1 MITDNLIKTFAN
13 YWQKFKWETIGPK
26 ILDSIIQIIIYSI
39 IFWIINRL
47 VIFLVDRSFN
57 TYLKSRRINKKR
69 ANTIHT
75 LARNTVRYFIVF
87 FYLYTILSALG
98 FPIGT
103 LVASAG
109 IVTVVVGLGAQ
120 SIIRDVISGFL
131 ILLEQQ
137 MEVGDN
143 VIINNDIS
151 GRVTAFGLRITTIKD
166 ADGGLNYVTNSS
178 ITTINN
184 QSRANMRIQIDI
196 PIKDVQE
203 SSLAIKAIKNV
214 NENILNKNNSIISQ
228 PQIQAPIV
236 LESNNTFGIT
246 IVLFVKNGQQA
257 KIKTQLTT
265 SYLKAIE
272 KEELKKRSDNLK
284 NGQNKKQDQ

>member
-87 FYLYTILSALG
+87 FYLYTILSVLG

-166 ADGGLNYVTNSS
+166 TDGGLNYITNSS

-203 SSLAIKAIKNV
+203 SPFAVKAIKNV

-272 KEELKKRSDNLK
+272 KEELKK
-284 NGQNKKQDQ
+284 DQKI

>member
-1 MITDNLIKTFAN
+1 MITNNLIKTFAN
-13 YWQKFKWETIGPK
+13 YWQKFNWEIIGPK

-47 VIFLVDRSFN
+47 AVFLLDRSFD
-57 TYLKSRRINKKR
+57 TYLRSRRINKKR
-69 ANTIHT
+69 ADTLHT
-75 LARNTVRYFIVF
+75 LTRNTVRYFIVF

-120 SIIRDVISGFL
+120 SIIRDIISGFL

-137 MEVGDN
+137 MEVGDS
-143 VIINNDIS
+143 VIINGNIS
-151 GRVTAFGLRITTIKD
+151 GRVVAFGLRITTIKD
-166 ADGGLNYVTNSS
+166 TDGGLNYITNSS

-184 QSRANMRIQIDI
+184 QSRANMRVQINI
-196 PIKDVQE
+196 PIKNVQQ
-203 SSLAIKAIKNV
+203 SPLAIKAIKNV
-214 NENILNKNNSIISQ
+214 NETILNKNNSIISQ
-228 PQIQAPIV
+228 PQIQAQVV
-236 LESNNTFGIT
+236 LENNNTFGIT
-246 IVLFVKNGQQA
+246 IILFVKNGQQS
-257 KIKTQLTT
+257 KIKAQLTS

-272 KEELKKRSDNLK
+272 QEELKKRSAEQK
-284 NGQNKKQDQ
+284 NEIKTNK